1 MITGTFPIEQF
12 QQLDTPFYFYD
23 MEILSDTLRV
33 LRSELTGSS
42 SRGGVHCHYA
52 IKACATPKVLQTI
65 AQAGLGADC
74 VSGGEV
80 KAAIEAGFPG
90 SKIVFA
96 GVAKSDWEI
105 RYALEQGIFCFNV
118 ESMEE
123 LKVIS
128 ALASEKGKTA
138 QVCLRVN
145 PNVDA
150 HTHDKITTGLS
161 ENKFGIPM
169 RFLPQAVQLC
179 YNLPA
184 VSFLGLHFHIGSQLT
199 DMSPFVHLAHRINEL
214 VREVESLPC
223 TDTQGRPVT
232 PVVTH
237 INVGGGLG
245 ILYEHPNHFP
255 IPDFKAYFDTWRT
268 HLHLRPDQHF
278 HCELGRSVVAQCGN
292 LITRVLYVKKGENKQ
307 FAIVDAGMNDL
318 IRPAMYGAFHRVE
331 NITHPDNKE
340 ELYDIV
346 GPVCESSDVFV
357 ENYYIAAVERGD
369 LLAMR
374 SAGAYGETM
383 ASQYN
388 LRRLPGHICS
398 SAD

>member
-1 MITGTFPIEQF
+1 MITGSFPISQF
-12 QQLDTPFYFYD
+12 QQRETPFYYYD
-23 MEILSDTLRV
+23 MAVLRDTLHT
-33 LRSELTGSS
+33 LIAESS
-42 SRGGVHCHYA
+42 DPRYHVHYA
-52 IKACATPKVLQTI
+52 IKACATDAVLQAI

-80 KAAIEAGFPG
+80 KAAIEAGFPAN
-90 SKIVFA
+90 KIAFA

-105 RYALEQGIFCFNV
+105 RYALEQDIFCFNV

-123 LKVIS
+123 MEVIS
-128 ALASEKGKTA
+128 LIASEMGKTA
-138 QVCLRVN
+138 RICLRVN
-145 PNVDA
+145 PNIDA

-179 YNLPA
+179 YTLPA
-184 VSFLGLHFHIGSQLT
+184 VEFLGLHFHIGSQIT
-199 DMSPFVHLAHRINEL
+199 EMTPFVHLAHRINQL
-214 VREVESLPC
+214 VEEVESLSC
-223 TDTQGRPVT
+223 TDTQGNLVT
-232 PVVTH
+232 PVVQH

-268 HLHLRPDQHF
+268 YLTLRPDQQL

-331 NITHPDNKE
+331 NITHPDNE
-340 ELYDIV
+340 EQLYDIV

-357 ENYYIAAVERGD
+357 ENYHIAAVKRGD

-388 LRRLPGHICS
+388 LRRLPGHVCS
-398 SAD
+398 RS

>member
-1 MITGTFPIEQF
+1 MITGQFPIARFET
-12 QQLDTPFYFYD
+12 LETPFYYYD
-23 MEILSDTLRV
+23 MAVLTDTLRAV
-33 LRSELTGSS
+33 NKERSEVEGPMAPFA
-42 SRGGVHCHYA
+42 VHYA
-52 IKACATPKVLQTI
+52 VKACSTPAVLQTI

-80 KAAIEAGFPG
+80 RAAIEAGFNAD
-90 SKIVFA
+90 KIVFA
-96 GVAKSDWEI
+96 GVAKSDREI

-123 LKVIS
+123 LEVIS
-128 ALASEKGKTA
+128 SLASEMGVRA
-138 QVCLRVN
+138 RVCLRVN
-145 PNVDA
+145 PNINA

-169 RFLPQAVQLC
+169 RFLNEAVALC
-179 YNLPA
+179 YRLPA
-184 VSFLGLHFHIGSQLT
+184 IDFLGLHFHIGSQIT
-199 DMSPFVHLAHRINEL
+199 DMTPFVHLAERINEL
-214 VREVESLPC
+214 VAEVEQMTCKDP
-223 TDTQGRPVT
+223 DGKAVQ
-232 PVVTH
+232 PVVRH

-255 IPDFKAYFDTWRT
+255 IPDFKAYFDTWRS
-268 HLHLRPDQHF
+268 HLHLRADQQV
-278 HCELGRSVVAQCGN
+278 HCELGRSIVAQCGN

-331 NITHPDNKE
+331 NITHPEKE
-340 ELYDIV
+340 EQLYDIV

-357 ENYYIAAVERGD
+357 ENYRIAAVQRGD

-388 LRRLPGHICS
+388 LRRLPGHVIS
-398 SAD
+398 

>member
-1 MITGTFPIEQF
+1 MITGQFPIARFET
-12 QQLDTPFYFYD
+12 LETPFYYYD
-23 MEILSDTLRV
+23 MAVLTDTLRAV
-33 LRSELTGSS
+33 NKERSEVEGPMAPFA
-42 SRGGVHCHYA
+42 VHYA
-52 IKACATPKVLQTI
+52 VKACSTPAVLQTI

-80 KAAIEAGFPG
+80 RAAIEAGFNAD
-90 SKIVFA
+90 KIVFA
-96 GVAKSDWEI
+96 GVAKSDREI

-123 LKVIS
+123 LEVIS
-128 ALASEKGKTA
+128 SLASEMGVRA
-138 QVCLRVN
+138 RVCLRVN
-145 PNVDA
+145 PNINA

-169 RFLPQAVQLC
+169 RFLNEAVALC
-179 YNLPA
+179 YRLPA
-184 VSFLGLHFHIGSQLT
+184 IDFLGLHFHIGSQIT
-199 DMSPFVHLAHRINEL
+199 DMTPFVHLAERINEL
-214 VREVESLPC
+214 VAEVEQMTCKDPEGKAV
-223 TDTQGRPVT
+223 Q
-232 PVVTH
+232 PVVRH

-255 IPDFKAYFDTWRT
+255 IPDFKAYFDTWRS
-268 HLHLRPDQHF
+268 HLHLRADQQV
-278 HCELGRSVVAQCGN
+278 HCELGRSIVAQCGN

-331 NITHPDNKE
+331 NITHPEKE
-340 ELYDIV
+340 EQLYDIV

-357 ENYYIAAVERGD
+357 ENYRIAAVQRGD

-388 LRRLPGHICS
+388 LRRLPGHVIS
-398 SAD
+398 